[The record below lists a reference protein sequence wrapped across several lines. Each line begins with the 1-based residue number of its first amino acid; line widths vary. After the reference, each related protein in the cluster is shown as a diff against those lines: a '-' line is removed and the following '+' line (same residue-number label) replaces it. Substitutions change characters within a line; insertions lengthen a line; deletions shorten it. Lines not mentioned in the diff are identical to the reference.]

1 MNKLFNLI
9 PMMLDDFFED
19 AFDYIGII
27 IGIVMAI
34 VVLAIVITV
43 IVVIVKHSRNIS
55 TQAVEYYKKVKDKIT
70 ENIEEDKNKHKCPYC
85 DTQLKETEDRC
96 PNCGARKK

>member
-9 PMMLDDFFED
+9 PMMLDDFIENAFE
-19 AFDYIGII
+19 YTT
-27 IGIVMAI
+27 
-34 VVLAIVITV
+34 LIVIIVIGLISAAIIVAV
-43 IVVIVKHSRNIS
+43 IVAIVKHSGNIS
-55 TQAVEYYKKVKDKIT
+55 ARATEYYQKIKDKIA
-70 ENIEEDKNKHKCPYC
+70 ENVEEEKNKHKCPYC